1 MTDRVNGFF
10 VTLDENIREDN
21 AQSTIEAIKHIKGV
35 LTVKANISDISEH
48 VVSERIRHDLY
59 MKISKAIFPNKK

>member
-48 VVSERIRHDLY
+48 VVSERLRHDLY
-59 MKISKAIFPNKK
+59 MKISKAIFPDKK